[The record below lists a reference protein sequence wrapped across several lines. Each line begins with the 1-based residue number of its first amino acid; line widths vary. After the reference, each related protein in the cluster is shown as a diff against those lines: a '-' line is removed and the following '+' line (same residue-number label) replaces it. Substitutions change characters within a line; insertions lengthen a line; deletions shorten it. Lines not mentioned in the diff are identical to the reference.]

1 MDVRP
6 RDLDDCA
13 IEASAE
19 STDAAQ
25 PDRRSL
31 PLLLTVSDVAALLR
45 TSQGGIYAMI
55 ARGHLPGVV
64 RVRRRVLV
72 RSADLLHWLG
82 QKSTLSPERIRR

>member
-6 RDLDDCA
+6 RDIDERS
-13 IEASAE
+13 IEACAGSIDATQ
-19 STDAAQ
+19 TDQ
-25 PDRRSL
+25 RSL
-31 PLLLTVSDVAALLR
+31 PLLLTVHDVATLVR
-45 TSQGGIYAMI
+45 TSRGGIYAMI